1 VTPLQRYIAEEI
13 ATDHVD
19 GLLSRRE
26 ALRRLGLL
34 GVGTAAATALIAA
47 CSQNSSPTS
56 KPTATAPVTSS
67 GAATSSAKPPGMDTA
82 LTTSPITWAGP
93 QGELQAAWAEAPN
106 ARGGV
111 LVIHENKGLN
121 DWVRSV
127 AGRFAGIGYSALAID
142 LLSAQGGTGK
152 FADPAQATAEL
163 GKIPPDV
170 FTANLKSGV
179 GELQRRVPD
188 KKVAVVGFCM
198 GGGMVWQLLASGE
211 PQLAAAIPFYGP
223 APENPDFSGSKNAAV
238 LAFYG
243 ALDQRVTSTQPIV
256 KAALDKAGMVN
267 NLVVEPDAN
276 HAFFNDTGDR
286 YNAAAANDAWRQV
299 GDWLTKYVG

>member
-1 VTPLQRYIAEEI
+1 VYI
-13 ATDHVD
+13 
-19 GLLSRRE
+19 
-26 ALRRLGLL
+26 
-34 GVGTAAATALIAA
+34 
-47 CSQNSSPTS
+47 
-56 KPTATAPVTSS
+56 
-67 GAATSSAKPPGMDTA
+67 
-82 LTTSPITWAGP
+82 
-93 QGELQAAWAEAPN
+93 
-106 ARGGV
+106 
-111 LVIHENKGLN
+111 
-121 DWVRSV
+121 
-127 AGRFAGIGYSALAID
+127 
-142 LLSAQGGTGK
+142 
-152 FADPAQATAEL
+152 
-163 GKIPPDV
+163 
-170 FTANLKSGV
+170 ANLKSGV

-223 APENPDFSGSKNAAV
+223 APDNPDFSGSKNAAV

-267 NLVVEPDAN
+267 TLVVEPDAN

>member
-26 ALRRLGLL
+26 ALRRLALL
-34 GVGTAAATALIAA
+34 GMTAAAATALIAA
-47 CSQNSSPTS
+47 CGENKTTTS
-56 KPTATAPVTSS
+56 NAPVTSS
-67 GAATSSAKPPGMDTA
+67 GAATSSAPPPGSAKA
-82 LTTSPITWAGP
+82 LPTTPITWAGP

-106 ARGGV
+106 ARGGI

-142 LLSAQGGTGK
+142 LLSGQGGTAK
-152 FADPAQATAEL
+152 FTDPAQATAAL
-163 GKIPPDV
+163 GQIPPQEFV
-170 FTANLKSGV
+170 ANLKSGV
-179 GELQRRVPD
+179 DELARRVPG
-188 KKVAVVGFCM
+188 KKLAVVGFCM
-198 GGGMVWQLLASGE
+198 GGGLTWQLLAAGE
-211 PQLAAAIPFYGP
+211 PRLAAAFPFYGP
-223 APENPDFSGSKNAAV
+223 APDNPDFRGSKDVAV

-243 ALDQRVTSTQPIV
+243 QQDQRVNATEPTV
-256 KAALDKAGMVN
+256 KAALEQAGMVHE
-267 NLVVEPDAN
+267 LVTEPNAN

-286 YNAAAANDAWRQV
+286 YNATAADDAWQRVQDWMTQHV
-299 GDWLTKYVG
+299 G